1 MFLERKNYFAVPSVT
16 QRPDHGETSYKGS
29 GRLIRRKA
37 LIAGCDSGIGR
48 AAAIAFARQAVDL
61 IRAEERNWRG
71 KELAGVPRAHQPLS
85 HTI

>member
-1 MFLERKNYFAVPSVT
+1 MFLERKNYFAAPSVT

>member
-1 MFLERKNYFAVPSVT
+1 MAKRAN
-16 QRPDHGETSYKGS
+16 KGS

-48 AAAIAFARQAVDL
+48 AAAIAFAREAVDL

-71 KELAGVPRAHQPLS
+71 KELAGVPRAHRPLS